1 MNIFHDPSGTI
12 WIRVYIAQITQIPT
26 LVTSSTGENRD
37 YLFGNKSPSCFS
49 PSHWKAPFTALPGRA
64 NSEGF
69 ALEASWRFQFQTD
82 HVFAWRKSSGNVAK
96 QWNIHDLRSIYI
108 PEKSGSDL
116 PVNFYLRLPRITYFT
131 TLSQWGVALDLK
143 LARMLGQSTD
153 SPNPQVLL
161 PWYCPQILAAAH
173 HRVEASLCPGYE
185 VRYLCAAY
193 LHWAIKPVELKV

>member
-96 QWNIHDLRSIYI
+96 QWNIHDLRSIYLKNRDLI
-108 PEKSGSDL
+108 SQSISILDYQELHTWQHFHSG
-116 PVNFYLRLPRITYFT
+116 VWRLIWN
-131 TLSQWGVALDLK
+131 LQG
-143 LARMLGQSTD
+143 
-153 SPNPQVLL
+153 
-161 PWYCPQILAAAH
+161 C
-173 HRVEASLCPGYE
+173 
-185 VRYLCAAY
+185 
-193 LHWAIKPVELKV
+193 